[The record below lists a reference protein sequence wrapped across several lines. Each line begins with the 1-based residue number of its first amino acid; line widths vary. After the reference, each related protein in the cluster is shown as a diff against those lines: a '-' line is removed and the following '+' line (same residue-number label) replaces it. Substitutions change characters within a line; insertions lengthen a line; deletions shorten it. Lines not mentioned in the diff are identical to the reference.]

1 MRSDGTKK
9 SPVRMLV
16 YLLLLAAVV
25 ALGYF
30 TDIVDFTELKAVF
43 SLKLTA
49 LLKLAVMVLLVLL
62 VSNLVIFILHGIKP
76 RTHRG
81 GSVLSLLSSLVKY
94 VAGIII
100 VCQSLSLLGVNVG
113 TIIAS
118 VGVLA
123 LVVGFSAES
132 LIADVVI
139 GAFMLLE
146 NQYNVGDIV
155 EVNGFRG
162 VVTKIGIRTTSI
174 TDGGGNVKIINNS
187 EMKNILNR
195 SDNNSWSVSDISI
208 PYETDLEKLEAQ
220 LPALLEAG
228 LDSVN
233 ISLDTLD
240 PALFAKITA
249 RDEFAAVQAG
259 IHAALESGIPV
270 KLNCVPQVGVNEGEL
285 EALAALAQDKP
296 LQVRFIEMMPIGYGK
311 TYKSVPSDEILR
323 QFFEA
328 YPDAYRL
335 EKSLGNGPAVYYS
348 APGFAGE
355 IGVIGAIHEKFCN
368 TCNRIRLTS
377 EGFLKL
383 CLYSGEGL
391 DLRAMLRGGCSD
403 EEIAEAVTKVIERK
417 PKEHHFTEDGLH
429 LPGIGPAD
437 ADTRKMSQIGG

>member
-174 TDGGGNVKIINNS
+174 TDMIAKLGPMFGLLGTLIPLGPGIVALGQGDTVTLSESMNVAFDTTIAG
-187 EMKNILNR
+187 
-195 SDNNSWSVSDISI
+195 VIS
-208 PYETDLEKLEAQ
+208 
-220 LPALLEAG
+220 
-228 LDSVN
+228 
-233 ISLDTLD
+233 
-240 PALFAKITA
+240 
-249 RDEFAAVQAG
+249 AAVASV
-259 IHAALESGIPV
+259 ISHIRKRWYNDDMVSLET
-270 KLNCVPQVGVNEGEL
+270 L
-285 EALAALAQDKP
+285 
-296 LQVRFIEMMPIGYGK
+296 M
-311 TYKSVPSDEILR
+311 
-323 QFFEA
+323 
-328 YPDAYRL
+328 
-335 EKSLGNGPAVYYS
+335 
-348 APGFAGE
+348 
-355 IGVIGAIHEKFCN
+355 
-368 TCNRIRLTS
+368 
-377 EGFLKL
+377 
-383 CLYSGEGL
+383 
-391 DLRAMLRGGCSD
+391 
-403 EEIAEAVTKVIERK
+403 EAVLEEVTSDVE
-417 PKEHHFTEDGLH
+417 G
-429 LPGIGPAD
+429 
-437 ADTRKMSQIGG
+437 

>member
-1 MRSDGTKK
+1 
-9 SPVRMLV
+9 MLV

-220 LPALLEAG
+220 LPALLEAAAAMTA
-228 LDSVN
+228 SV
-233 ISLDTLD
+233 
-240 PALFAKITA
+240 P
-249 RDEFAAVQAG
+249 VQAG
-259 IHAALESGIPV
+259 D
-270 KLNCVPQVGVNEGEL
+270 EL
-285 EALAALAQDKP
+285 
-296 LQVRFIEMMPIGYGK
+296 
-311 TYKSVPSDEILR
+311 
-323 QFFEA
+323 
-328 YPDAYRL
+328 
-335 EKSLGNGPAVYYS
+335 
-348 APGFAGE
+348 
-355 IGVIGAIHEKFCN
+355 
-368 TCNRIRLTS
+368 S
-377 EGFLKL
+377 E
-383 CLYSGEGL
+383 YGL
-391 DLRAMLRGGCSD
+391 DDAKTSLTVTADGETLTFTRGDQAASGDWYLYC
-403 EEIAEAVTKVIERK
+403 
-417 PKEHHFTEDGLH
+417 TEDGTVRMVSDDTVKVFQLLDGSIYDLALLPTLPAVTMDTLH
-429 LPGIGPAD
+429 AVSITGADGVRIDLRVTDGVRKAGSRDVTAETEALMDELSGLAVTACVDYDPAEGAAAICGLDAPAAALTLTYANAVGAEETLTVTVGLPIGDGGRYVALD
-437 ADTRKMSQIGG
+437 GDTTIYRMEESSLTQILTLSETGL

>member
-220 LPALLEAG
+220 LPALLEEIFRARG
-228 LDSVN
+228 DVMLDVPQY
-233 ISLDTLD
+233 LGVQTLD
-240 PALFAKITA
+240 A
-249 RDEFAAVQAG
+249 
-259 IHAALESGIPV
+259 SGIVLRFWV
-270 KLNCVPQVGVNEGEL
+270 KVAEKNIYAGARALNREL
-285 EALAALAQDKP
+285 LLGF
-296 LQVRFIEMMPIGYGK
+296 R
-311 TYKSVPSDEILR
+311 
-323 QFFEA
+323 
-328 YPDAYRL
+328 RL
-335 EKSLGNGPAVYYS
+335 GGS
-348 APGFAGE
+348 AWIF
-355 IGVIGAIHEKFCN
+355 
-368 TCNRIRLTS
+368 S
-377 EGFLKL
+377 
-383 CLYSGEGL
+383 
-391 DLRAMLRGGCSD
+391 
-403 EEIAEAVTKVIERK
+403 
-417 PKEHHFTEDGLH
+417 
-429 LPGIGPAD
+429 
-437 ADTRKMSQIGG
+437 

>member
-1 MRSDGTKK
+1 MIDKYGRNIDNLRISLTDRCNLRCIYCMPEEGVK
-9 SPVRMLV
+9 SLSHAEILTYDEILRICRCGAELGIRKIKLTGGEPLVRKGCASLAGQIKAIPGIEKV
-16 YLLLLAAVV
+16 TLTTNGILLEEQLDDL
-25 ALGYF
+25 
-30 TDIVDFTELKAVF
+30 LKA
-43 SLKLTA
+43 
-49 LLKLAVMVLLVLL
+49 
-62 VSNLVIFILHGIKP
+62 GID
-76 RTHRG
+76 
-81 GSVLSLLSSLVKY
+81 
-94 VAGIII
+94 AI
-100 VCQSLSLLGVNVG
+100 
-113 TIIAS
+113 
-118 VGVLA
+118 
-123 LVVGFSAES
+123 
-132 LIADVVI
+132 
-139 GAFMLLE
+139 
-146 NQYNVGDIV
+146 
-155 EVNGFRG
+155 
-162 VVTKIGIRTTSI
+162 
-174 TDGGGNVKIINNS
+174 
-187 EMKNILNR
+187 
-195 SDNNSWSVSDISI
+195 
-208 PYETDLEKLEAQ
+208 
-220 LPALLEAG
+220 
-228 LDSVN
+228 N

-240 PALFAKITA
+240 PELFKKVARRDDLAK
-249 RDEFAAVQAG
+249 VLKG
-259 IHAALESGIPV
+259 IEAALTHPGLSLKINSVPV
-270 KLNCVPQVGVNEGEL
+270 IKEKENFIAVAG
-285 EALAALAQDKP
+285 LAKKYP
-296 LQVRFIEMMPIGYGK
+296 IHVRFIEMMPIGYGK

>member
-139 GAFMLLE
+139 GAFSCW
-146 NQYNVGDIV
+146 
-155 EVNGFRG
+155 
-162 VVTKIGIRTTSI
+162 RTSTTWATSWRS
-174 TDGGGNVKIINNS
+174 TVSGAWSPRS
-187 EMKNILNR
+187 E
-195 SDNNSWSVSDISI
+195 
-208 PYETDLEKLEAQ
+208 
-220 LPALLEAG
+220 
-228 LDSVN
+228 
-233 ISLDTLD
+233 
-240 PALFAKITA
+240 
-249 RDEFAAVQAG
+249 
-259 IHAALESGIPV
+259 
-270 KLNCVPQVGVNEGEL
+270 
-285 EALAALAQDKP
+285 
-296 LQVRFIEMMPIGYGK
+296 
-311 TYKSVPSDEILR
+311 
-323 QFFEA
+323 
-328 YPDAYRL
+328 
-335 EKSLGNGPAVYYS
+335 S
-348 APGFAGE
+348 APPPSPTA
-355 IGVIGAIHEKFCN
+355 A
-368 TCNRIRLTS
+368 
-377 EGFLKL
+377 
-383 CLYSGEGL
+383 
-391 DLRAMLRGGCSD
+391 AM
-403 EEIAEAVTKVIERK
+403 
-417 PKEHHFTEDGLH
+417 
-429 LPGIGPAD
+429 
-437 ADTRKMSQIGG
+437 

>member
-139 GAFMLLE
+139 RREPSAFPVWW
-146 NQYNVGDIV
+146 QVCAPARVWAWPFSG
-155 EVNGFRG
+155 GQTPPG
-162 VVTKIGIRTTSI
+162 SRTSL
-174 TDGGGNVKIINNS
+174 S
-187 EMKNILNR
+187 
-195 SDNNSWSVSDISI
+195 
-208 PYETDLEKLEAQ
+208 
-220 LPALLEAG
+220 PA
-228 LDSVN
+228 
-233 ISLDTLD
+233 
-240 PALFAKITA
+240 
-249 RDEFAAVQAG
+249 
-259 IHAALESGIPV
+259 
-270 KLNCVPQVGVNEGEL
+270 
-285 EALAALAQDKP
+285 
-296 LQVRFIEMMPIGYGK
+296 
-311 TYKSVPSDEILR
+311 
-323 QFFEA
+323 
-328 YPDAYRL
+328 
-335 EKSLGNGPAVYYS
+335 
-348 APGFAGE
+348 
-355 IGVIGAIHEKFCN
+355 
-368 TCNRIRLTS
+368 
-377 EGFLKL
+377 
-383 CLYSGEGL
+383 
-391 DLRAMLRGGCSD
+391 
-403 EEIAEAVTKVIERK
+403 
-417 PKEHHFTEDGLH
+417 
-429 LPGIGPAD
+429 
-437 ADTRKMSQIGG
+437 

>member
-62 VSNLVIFILHGIKP
+62 VS
-76 RTHRG
+76 
-81 GSVLSLLSSLVKY
+81 
-94 VAGIII
+94 II

-220 LPALLEAG
+220 LPALLEEIFRARG
-228 LDSVN
+228 DVMLDVPQY
-233 ISLDTLD
+233 LGVQTLD
-240 PALFAKITA
+240 A
-249 RDEFAAVQAG
+249 
-259 IHAALESGIPV
+259 SGIVLRFWV
-270 KLNCVPQVGVNEGEL
+270 KVAEKNIYAGARALNRELLLGFRRLGVECPFPQMDVHM
-285 EALAALAQDKP
+285 K
-296 LQVRFIEMMPIGYGK
+296 
-311 TYKSVPSDEILR
+311 
-323 QFFEA
+323 
-328 YPDAYRL
+328 
-335 EKSLGNGPAVYYS
+335 
-348 APGFAGE
+348 
-355 IGVIGAIHEKFCN
+355 
-368 TCNRIRLTS
+368 
-377 EGFLKL
+377 
-383 CLYSGEGL
+383 
-391 DLRAMLRGGCSD
+391 
-403 EEIAEAVTKVIERK
+403 
-417 PKEHHFTEDGLH
+417 
-429 LPGIGPAD
+429 
-437 ADTRKMSQIGG
+437 

>member
-195 SDNNSWSVSDISI
+195 SDNNSWSVSDSSI

-220 LPALLEAG
+220 LPALLDAG

-233 ISLDTLD
+233 ISLDTLR
-240 PALFAKITA
+240 PEVFRQITA
-249 RDEFAAVQAG
+249 RDDFAAVQAG
-259 IHAALESGIPV
+259 LQAALESGLPV
-270 KLNCVPQVGVNEGEL
+270 KLNCVPQAGVNEGEL
-285 EALAALAQDKP
+285 EALAALAKNNA
-296 LQVRFIEMMPIGYGK
+296 LQVRFIEMMPIGYGAAMPCI
-311 TYKSVPSDEILR
+311 SGPELR
-323 QFFEA
+323 ARFARRWPELAPLSPAQEHA
-328 YPDAYRL
+328 
-335 EKSLGNGPAVYYS
+335 LGDGPAVYYTV
-348 APGFAGE
+348 PGWQGS
-355 IGVIGAIHEKFCN
+355 IGFIAAVHGKFCAS
-368 TCNRIRLTS
+368 CNRVRLTS
-377 EGFLKL
+377 QGFLRP
-383 CLYSGEGL
+383 CLASETGC
-391 DLRAMLRGGCSD
+391 DLRTLLRGGAAD
-403 EEIAEAVTKVIERK
+403 EELLQAIRETIWSK
-417 PKEHHFTEDGLH
+417 PREHHFGDH
-429 LPGIGPAD
+429 SMPA
-437 ADTRKMSQIGG
+437 TRGMYRIGG

>member
-94 VAGIII
+94 VAGII
-100 VCQSLSLLGVNVG
+100 
-113 TIIAS
+113 T
-118 VGVLA
+118 
-123 LVVGFSAES
+123 ES

-208 PYETDLEKLEAQ
+208 PYETYLEKLEAQ
-220 LPALLEAG
+220 LPTLLEEIFRARG
-228 LDSVN
+228 DVMLDVPQY
-233 ISLDTLD
+233 LGVQTLD
-240 PALFAKITA
+240 A
-249 RDEFAAVQAG
+249 
-259 IHAALESGIPV
+259 SGIVLRFWV
-270 KLNCVPQVGVNEGEL
+270 KVAEKNIYAGARALNRDLLLGFRRLGVECPFPQMDVHM
-285 EALAALAQDKP
+285 K
-296 LQVRFIEMMPIGYGK
+296 
-311 TYKSVPSDEILR
+311 
-323 QFFEA
+323 
-328 YPDAYRL
+328 
-335 EKSLGNGPAVYYS
+335 
-348 APGFAGE
+348 
-355 IGVIGAIHEKFCN
+355 
-368 TCNRIRLTS
+368 
-377 EGFLKL
+377 
-383 CLYSGEGL
+383 
-391 DLRAMLRGGCSD
+391 
-403 EEIAEAVTKVIERK
+403 
-417 PKEHHFTEDGLH
+417 
-429 LPGIGPAD
+429 
-437 ADTRKMSQIGG
+437 